1 MKIAKEL
8 KAGVIAIV
16 AIGLLVCG
24 VNFLKGNSFFG
35 GDEQYVAYFPD
46 SGKLTPATSVY
57 VNGVV
62 VGKVLSVELN
72 EQGDSLSK
80 VKVTFNIQEEGLK
93 IPRGS
98 KIEIG
103 SYDLFNKG
111 ILIEIK
117 PVVDNGYYKTS
128 DKIFGRIQLELTD
141 ELLAK
146 VDPSL
151 SKFNNLITNVD
162 KTIES
167 MSAFWDTTA
176 NSEIQSSMV
185 EIRMAIKSFSR
196 VANEVEGL
204 VVSEKIKMS
213 KIFSNLESISS
224 NLKFSNDKITSII
237 GNTKKITD
245 DLVTADYS
253 GTIKEANKT
262 IQNLNALLSD
272 VNSGK
277 GTLGKLLKDDGMY
290 NELVKTNKELQEL
303 VDDIELH
310 PERYIHFSVLGA
322 KSKGVRLTGKEEQKL
337 RKVLDTIPD

>member
-1 MKIAKEL
+1 MKIKKEIR
-8 KAGVIAIV
+8 AAIIAIV
-16 AIGLLVCG
+16 SIGLLVCG

-35 GDEQYVAYFPD
+35 GDDLYVAYFPD

-72 EQGDSLSK
+72 PTGDSLSK
-80 VKVTFNIQEEGLK
+80 VKVKFNIQNSEFK

-98 KIEIG
+98 KVEIG
-103 SYDLFNKG
+103 SFDFFNKG

-117 PVVDNGYYKTS
+117 SVADRGYYEPGE
-128 DKIFGRIQLELTD
+128 KIYGRIQLELTD

-151 SKFNNLITNVD
+151 QKFNNLITNVD

-176 NSEIQSSMV
+176 NSEIKNSMV
-185 EIRMAIKSFSR
+185 EIRQAIKSFGR

-204 VVSEKIKMS
+204 VVAEKAKMS

-224 NLKFSNDKITSII
+224 NLKASNDKITAII

-245 DLVTADYS
+245 DLTTADYKS
-253 GTIKEANKT
+253 V
-262 IQNLNALLSD
+262 IQDAQSTVRKLNELLSEI
-272 VNSGK
+272 NSGN
-277 GTLGKLLKDDGMY
+277 GTVGKLLKDDQMY
-290 NELVKTNKELQEL
+290 NELVNTNRELQEL
-303 VDDIELH
+303 VNDIELH
-310 PERYIHFSVLGA
+310 PERYIHISVLGA
-322 KSKGVRLTGKEEQKL
+322 KSKGLTLTGREEKKL
-337 RKVLDTIPD
+337 RKWLDSIPD